1 MQHVDSRTIS
11 TSSEPGAGQAT
22 IVSALRDGD
31 ICDALELL
39 RSAGAA
45 ALEGLSVLEDVLPL
59 ALTTIADLYD
69 KYGVTGREGGA
80 PGLLAIAND
89 VGVASRP
96 WVYYSA
102 RIFSCRP
109 VL

>member
-1 MQHVDSRTIS
+1 MQHTDSRTIS
-11 TSSEPGAGQAT
+11 TSSEPPGAGQATTT

-39 RSAGAA
+39 RSSGAA

-69 KYGVTGREGGA
+69 KYGVTGREGEA
-80 PGLLAIAND
+80 
-89 VGVASRP
+89 
-96 WVYYSA
+96 
-102 RIFSCRP
+102 C
-109 VL
+109 